1 MKASAPSEFNIL
13 VNVIVV
19 VLISLA
25 SIIPLQINKPNVIL
39 STDFGINFKMY
50 INTGFDY
57 FNHRLNSPSILFMKS
72 SIDIGFGI
80 THFASFNV

>member
-39 STDFGINFKMY
+39 STDFGINLKMY
-50 INTGFDY
+50 TNSGFAY
-57 FNHRLNSPSILFMKS
+57 FNYRLNASSTLFMKS

-80 THFASFNV
+80 KHFTSFNV